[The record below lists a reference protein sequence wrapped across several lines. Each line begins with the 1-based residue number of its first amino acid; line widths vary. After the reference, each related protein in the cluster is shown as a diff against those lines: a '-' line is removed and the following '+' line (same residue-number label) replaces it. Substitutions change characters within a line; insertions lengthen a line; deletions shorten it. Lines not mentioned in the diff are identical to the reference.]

1 MCITYV
7 SISARLRHYG
17 IELTAV
23 GPDDQEK
30 QVFIDGCD
38 IREFY
43 GINPAQWLERHE
55 RNESALWE
63 LFDLVNGIAFVNI

>member
-7 SISARLRHYG
+7 SISARLRNYG
-17 IELTAV
+17 IELTAT
-23 GPDDQEK
+23 GPDDIEK
-30 QVFIDGCD
+30 QVFLDGSD

-43 GINPAQWLERHE
+43 NCNPAQWLERHE